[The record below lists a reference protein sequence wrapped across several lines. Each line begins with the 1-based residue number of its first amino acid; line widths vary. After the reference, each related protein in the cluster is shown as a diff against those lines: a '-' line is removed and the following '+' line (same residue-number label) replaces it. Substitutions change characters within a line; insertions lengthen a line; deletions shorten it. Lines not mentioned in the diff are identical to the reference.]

1 MIRTLFK
8 TLLALVAVLLLAVV
22 AGSFLFPEK
31 MAALAANAER
41 GAAKLERKE
50 TDIPGFH
57 IVYLEGGQGA
67 PLLLIHG
74 FGADK
79 DNWTRVSRF
88 LTPQFH
94 VIAPDLPGFGESSKP
109 EGAGYKIADQVMY
122 LHALVQKLGLKEVS
136 LGGNSMGGDIAASY
150 AAHFPEEVKTL
161 WLVAPGGVA
170 TAEPSELGQLL
181 KAGGP
186 NPLLARNEQDFD
198 RVIHF
203 VMTDP
208 PYFPGVIKKVLS
220 QRAAANYALHEKIF
234 QQLRDSEALEPQVTG
249 LPTPTRILWGDH
261 DRLLHVS
268 GAKILAGLMPKA
280 SVTIMPGIGH
290 LPMIEKPRESAQD
303 YLAFRADVK
312 S

>member
-8 TLLALVAVLLLAVV
+8 TLLALVVLLLLAVI

-31 MAALAANAER
+31 MALLAADAER

-88 LTPQFH
+88 LTPRFH

-109 EGAGYKIADQVMY
+109 EAAGYKIADQVMY
-122 LHALVQKLGLKEVS
+122 VHALVQKLGLKEVS
-136 LGGNSMGGDIAASY
+136 LGGSSMGGDIAASY

-170 TAEPSELGQLL
+170 TAEQSELQQRLQG
-181 KAGGP
+181 GGP
-186 NPLLARNEQDFD
+186 NPLLARSEGDFD
-198 RVIHF
+198 GIIHF

-208 PYFPGVIKKVLS
+208 PFIPGVIKKVLAK
-220 QRAAANYALHEKIF
+220 RAVANYALHEKIF
-234 QQLRDSEALEPQVTG
+234 QQLVDSAPLEAQVTG
-249 LPTPTRILWGDH
+249 LATPTRILWGDH
-261 DRLLHVS
+261 DRALSVS

-290 LPMIEKPRESAQD
+290 LPMIEKPRESAED
-303 YLAFRADVK
+303 YLKFRATL
-312 S
+312 